1 MKNIQAFAPK
11 IGAVG
16 LRSGRVGPFALCL
29 IIGVMLVACGGG
41 SAPPSSST
49 DALAAGQTSTT
60 TPAESPNSAAG
71 EEDAPDTEKSENSEP
86 GTEEF
91 GLTEEELV
99 KKVEAVE
106 AHIATCMS
114 DAGFEYVPVD
124 YATVREAMQAVQT
137 PPGIS
142 EAEFRA
148 QYGYAISIERPAAID
163 PAIIGLG
170 EENLKIFDSLSEAD
184 QTAYDHTLFGENTD
198 ETFAVALDAED
209 FTETGGCT
217 HAAVEQV
224 FDPEQ
229 LTETY
234 TNPKDIRI
242 EQDARVITAIKDW
255 AACMREAGFDYNNSE
270 EIESDISDRLDALL
284 DGADPESLSA
294 EGQAAL
300 AELQGEE
307 RAISVADYDCEVKFI
322 VPAARQVETE
332 LYGSPQN

>member
-1 MKNIQAFAPK
+1 MENVQVFAQK
-11 IGAVG
+11 SRTRAIELLG
-16 LRSGRVGPFALCL
+16 LCL
-29 IIGVMLVACGGG
+29 IIAVFLAACGG
-41 SAPPSSST
+41 STSPETT
-49 DALAAGQTSTT
+49 DA
-60 TPAESPNSAAG
+60 SAASQVDTPTAAPAP
-71 EEDAPDTEKSENSEP
+71 EETESQEAAADPEGENSEP

-99 KKVEAVE
+99 EKVEAVE
-106 AHIATCMS
+106 ALIATCMS
-114 DAGFEYVPVD
+114 DAGFEYVPVNF
-124 YATVREAMQAVQT
+124 ATVKEAMESVQN
-137 PPGIS
+137 PPGTT

-148 QYGYAISIERPAAID
+148 QYGYAISIERPAADD

-184 QTAYDHTLFGENTD
+184 QTAYNHTLFGENTA

-209 FTETGGCT
+209 FTDTGGCT
-217 HAAVEQV
+217 RAAVEQV

-229 LTETY
+229 LSETY
-234 TNPKDIRI
+234 INPKDVRI
-242 EQDARVITAIKDW
+242 EQDARVIAAMTEW
-255 AACMREAGFDYNNSE
+255 AACMREAGFDYNNPE
-270 EIESDISDRLDALL
+270 EIESDIDDRLDAVL

-307 RAISVADYDCEVKFI
+307 RAISVADYECEVKFI
-322 VPAARQVETE
+322 TPAERQVETE